1 MLQGEKKASWVRW
14 DTCMQ
19 VLAQVHCI
27 LHPEHKLSNTSNL
40 CCSENAL
47 LVLTATET
55 GKRTPVGLF
64 AM

>member
-1 MLQGEKKASWVRW
+1 MLQGEKRASWVRW
-14 DTCMQ
+14 DTCIQ
-19 VLAQVHCI
+19 ICARWHCR
-27 LHPEHKLSNTSNL
+27 LHSVHKLSTPSNL

-55 GKRTPVGLF
+55 GKETPVGLF